1 MDSVLSSNANEQVV
15 GKNGQGSP
23 ENPDKEH
30 DGDFDESHQRLLFG
44 GTSAP
49 AGDAQNE
56 STIAAVPKP
65 GQPVSRARESTDD
78 LNLVAISGI
87 TANGKADVKPITP
100 TYEVSPSNP
109 LPALAKTGV
118 ATTVSLQ
125 TPTTDNA
132 VPSGRRSGATDKIAV
147 QLTEDATPKPM
158 ISQEIRLDQLDKDTK
173 HRVVA
178 ASVNSLFE
186 RLGQP
191 VPTGQGDD
199 NARPIVS
206 PATASRKAN
215 GTGDA
220 QVFSSNSP
228 ATIASGQAEA
238 RLPINQ
244 PVSSTKAA
252 LDSLI
257 PAKPAVEVK
266 EINAPASRITTDV
279 RATGNVI
286 QSPLSEPISTTAG
299 ARVKSIAEPTGDNGP
314 VLPRVIGRQI
324 VENTGTQLPPGT
336 IAGDLVGVNR
346 AATSNRALIPDQ
358 PLTAPKY
365 PTPVET
371 SIARAK
377 SIDTYAGVPTP
388 AVPDL
393 TGQRLAGTTTPEKLI
408 GDNRLPVVKPTGV
421 INETG
426 VLPTVISGKDGAV
439 IVPSPAGER
448 DVRRNVLNIL
458 PAVTEQVAVQL
469 APQVKAGLRTNADG
483 TPVKVEGPLPTPVPG
498 PSNKIEAPQTAQ
510 PATRVDIPLPGVE
523 IKVVG
528 STVTITGPK
537 SEVQPILQNPA
548 TAKPEVTGRVQDG
561 IKPASPLE
569 TVNQT
574 VGTTAARVILQNA
587 EQVLQP
593 NNSLPRTEIPA
604 NVVRN
609 GDQINPPSAPGARH
623 GELPTGVK
631 TPDGTVVDRTGK
643 PIEPG
648 ATTDRTGAKISDNPN
663 ATPGTTN
670 GAIQGTIPGADRGLP
685 TDKSLP
691 RATDPTIATDKGIP
705 KAVDGRPGDVARS
718 GEQTVP
724 GVRSG
729 EQAVPGARNGEQAVP
744 GARNGEQTAPGARN
758 GEQTAPGAR
767 NGEQTTPGAR
777 SSESIRTADG
787 TVKTSSEAMARK
799 DDSAFKTADAMP
811 KAVESGMKSGESNT
825 RVVESTSKVSE
836 SGSKVVA
843 DVQVKAN
850 GEAVAT
856 NKPIELAGKVASEIA
871 SAQKV
876 QDGQIKSADVV
887 LKGTDVAGRSIE
899 ANIKAQDL
907 IANNGQPIVNDKNV
921 RLSDVIVRAAEQ
933 AIIKGAEI
941 NQTAKLDS
949 NIRVSE
955 QNVQNSHLAQNL
967 QNLQNIQNVQN
978 VNPVIAN
985 QQQNKN
991 DVVRND
997 ANAPK
1002 ATDQNQIVQN
1012 QLGLQNQ
1019 IAQNNIG
1026 QIGKSNEQVVGHN
1039 VKATPDCPV
1048 PGQRNIDAKVDQV
1061 VADILNHV
1069 RNNSNVRS
1077 DLHAGAKALNSL
1089 DQPNNAGNQQID
1101 PRVLLDAAAVRRILD
1116 GQGIT
1121 LSPTALNTIMEG
1133 IQPTGDHAA
1142 DYALPSI
1149 GSLNLS
1155 QIISLGE
1162 RLQEAVAGAGSETSE
1177 PQPKPQLQQHRTKYL
1192 VKEGDTL
1199 ESIAQ
1204 EKLGDARLVQLLI
1217 TINRALVNY
1226 RLEDEKKV
1234 AYVVPNQYMWL
1245 PTDHELDVHKKNFFG
1260 KHGKDGSIAI
1270 AINSKQ
1276 NTPIIP
1282 PVSFDHTKE
1291 VSAEV
1296 SASMQDFRPA
1306 SSPSNPLSGNRMSA
1320 GYEVKKVV
1328 PKAGSEGGSSSGSIS
1343 GSNRGFNSVST
1354 NGSNSG
1360 PISQSGGAKMAGNL
1374 DRLRH
1379 AGDRK
1384 SINLDEIE
1392 YASTQVSHRQCYQ
1405 VREGES
1411 LMSIAASLE
1420 SMGHISMWKLLAK
1433 INGFQFEEGGL
1444 GKAIDLHVGQ
1454 FIVLPTTEELNE
1466 YKLLEKL
1473 TSTSKSAASNA
1484 GAIENAFICVQQQ
1497 KQVPTP
1503 PPPALVALAQGVGG
1517 LTTVQKLSNYTRL
1530 VFNDL
1535 PQLENCFSITV
1546 EARWNGQWK
1555 PMAAYECRHGQT
1567 TRHLYNKNGEVKSM
1581 DLDLPPY
1588 VVKEMARED
1597 FARNWN
1603 AYVNIFMGNVASV

>member
-23 ENPDKEH
+23 ENLDKES

-49 AGDAQNE
+49 TADAQKD
-56 STIAAVPKP
+56 STIATVPKP

-87 TANGKADVKPITP
+87 TANGKTDVKPITP

-118 ATTVSLQ
+118 ATTLGLQ

-132 VPSGRRSGATDKIAV
+132 IPSGRRSGATDKIAI
-147 QLTEDATPKPM
+147 QLTEDATPKPI

-191 VPTGQGDD
+191 VPTGAGDD

-206 PATASRKAN
+206 PATSSRKAN
-215 GTGDA
+215 GSGDA
-220 QVFSSNSP
+220 QVISSNSP
-228 ATIASGQAEA
+228 APAAAGQVEA
-238 RLPINQ
+238 RLLPISQ

-252 LDSLI
+252 LDNLI
-257 PAKPAVEVK
+257 PAKPAAEVK
-266 EINAPASRITTDV
+266 EINAPATRSTTDV

-286 QSPLSEPISTTAG
+286 QSPLSETIGTIAG
-299 ARVKSIAEPTGDNGP
+299 ARVRSSAEPTGDSSP
-314 VLPRVIGRQI
+314 VLPRVIGKQV

-336 IAGDLVGVNR
+336 VAGDLVGVNR

-365 PTPVET
+365 PTPAET
-371 SIARAK
+371 PIARAR
-377 SIDTYAGVPTP
+377 SIDTYAGIPTP
-388 AVPDL
+388 GVPDL
-393 TGQRLAGTTTPEKLI
+393 ADQRPAGTTTPEKLT
-408 GDNRLPVVKPTGV
+408 GDNRLPSVKPAAMS
-421 INETG
+421 NDTG
-426 VLPTVISGKDGAV
+426 VLPAVISVKDGAV
-439 IVPSPAGER
+439 IAPSPAGER

-458 PAVTEQVAVQL
+458 PAITEQVAVQL

-483 TPVKVEGPLPTPVPG
+483 TPVKVEGLLPLPVPG
-498 PSNKIEAPQTAQ
+498 PSNKIETPQSAQ
-510 PATRVDIPLPGVE
+510 PAARVDIPLPGVE

-537 SEVQPILQNPA
+537 SEVQPILQNPT
-548 TAKPEVTGRVQDG
+548 TAKPEVTGRLQDG
-561 IKPASPLE
+561 TRPASPLE

-574 VGTTAARVILQNA
+574 IGTTAARVILQNA

-609 GDQINPPSAPGARH
+609 GDPIIQPSTPGSRH
-623 GELPTGVK
+623 GELPTVVK

-648 ATTDRTGAKISDNPN
+648 ATTDRTGAKVSDIPN

-670 GAIQGTIPGADRGLP
+670 GAIQGTIPGVDRGLP

-691 RATDPTIATDKGIP
+691 RATDPAVATDKGIP

-718 GEQTVP
+718 GEQTIP
-724 GVRSG
+724 GVRNG
-729 EQAVPGARNGEQAVP
+729 EQPLPGSRNGEQAVP
-744 GARNGEQTAPGARN
+744 GARNGEQTTPGARN
-758 GEQTAPGAR
+758 
-767 NGEQTTPGAR
+767 
-777 SSESIRTADG
+777 SESTRTTDG
-787 TVKTSSEAMARK
+787 TFKTSSESMARK
-799 DDSAFKTADAMP
+799 DEGTFKTADAMP
-811 KAVESGMKSGESNT
+811 KPVESGMKPSESNA
-825 RVVESTSKVSE
+825 RGVESTSKVSE

-850 GEAVAT
+850 GEIVAT
-856 NKPIELAGKVASEIA
+856 NKPVELAGKVASEIA

-876 QDGQIKSADVV
+876 QDGQVKSSDVV

-899 ANIKAQDL
+899 ANIKAQEL
-907 IANNGQPIVNDKNV
+907 IANNGLPIVNDKNV

-941 NQTAKLDS
+941 NQTAKLDA
-949 NIRVSE
+949 NVRVSE
-955 QNVQNSHLAQNL
+955 QNVQNSQLAQNL
-967 QNLQNIQNVQN
+967 QGIQNLQNIQNVQN
-978 VNPVIAN
+978 ANLVIAN

-997 ANAPK
+997 ANAIKP
-1002 ATDQNQIVQN
+1002 ADQNQIVQN

-1048 PGQRNIDAKVDQV
+1048 PGQRNVDAKVDQV

-1069 RNNSNVRS
+1069 RNNSNVRN
-1077 DLHAGAKALNSL
+1077 DQHAGAKALNPL
-1089 DQPNNAGNQQID
+1089 DQPNNPGNQQFD
-1101 PRVLLDAAAVRRILD
+1101 ARVLLDAAAVRRILD

-1121 LSPTALNTIMEG
+1121 LSPAALNSIMEG

-1260 KHGKDGSIAI
+1260 KQGKDGSIAI

-1328 PKAGSEGGSSSGSIS
+1328 PKAGSEGGSIS
-1343 GSNRGFNSVST
+1343 GSNSGSA

-1360 PISQSGGAKMAGNL
+1360 SISQSGSTKMAGNL

-1392 YASTQVSHRQCYQ
+1392 YASAQVSHRQCYQ

-1433 INGFQFEEGGL
+1433 INGFQIEEGGL
-1444 GKAIDLHVGQ
+1444 GKPIDLHVGQ

-1473 TSTSKSAASNA
+1473 TSTSKLAASNA
-1484 GAIENAFICVQQQ
+1484 GAVENAFICVQQQ